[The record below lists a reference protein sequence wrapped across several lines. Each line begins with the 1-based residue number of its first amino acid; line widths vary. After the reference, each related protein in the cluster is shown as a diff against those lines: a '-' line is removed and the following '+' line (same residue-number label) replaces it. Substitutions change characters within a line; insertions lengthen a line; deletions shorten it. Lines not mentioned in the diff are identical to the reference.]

1 MNFGRSVII
10 AYGGLKS
17 QDVEILDVLRFFEK
31 TNPYAKILKILFRKF
46 SSTLLSSNIE
56 KYVRREI
63 GEIVRHLVD
72 Q

>member
-1 MNFGRSVII
+1 LN
-10 AYGGLKS
+10 
-17 QDVEILDVLRFFEK
+17 VLRFFEK